1 MVEGIDLQ
9 NDALEEVEPVSD
21 EDFEAIDKCIPVKSG
36 WARFPQF
43 GGFELVGQNPK
54 PTNDLCGKYSAI
66 SGCLGGEDGERHNFV
81 DLFGHDF
88 HGKVVFQRIRK
99 SCDSARCP
107 ECYRRGWVRREA
119 LKVEARLFESS
130 KRWGLVEH
138 IVVSLPVKD
147 YGFKS
152 FQGVRN
158 KVVKVLESRG
168 VVGGA
173 LVFHPARYDD
183 ARGWYFS
190 PHWHVLGHI
199 AGGYG
204 CRGCKKYC
212 LAHPE
217 CDGFEGRVRRL
228 REKDGYVVKVLGK
241 RGKRWSRYV
250 LNGEKVTVVGTED
263 NVFGTISYELGHAG
277 LVVGAK
283 RANVVCWFGV
293 CSYRRLK
300 VTVQERKRLC
310 PICAE
315 PFVPLQV
322 SGSLDGLPLG
332 DDVFVVDR
340 LDSFGEARFCERVD
354 SHG

>member
-1 MVEGIDLQ
+1 MVDGLDLQ
-9 NDALEEVEPVSD
+9 NDSLEEVEPVTD
-21 EDFEAIDKCIPVKSG
+21 EDFQAIERCIPKKAG

-43 GGFELVGQNPK
+43 GGFDLAGQNPK
-54 PTNDLCGKYSAI
+54 PTKEDCGSYSAV
-66 SGCLGGEDGERHNFV
+66 SGCLGGDEGERHDFV

-88 HGKVVFQRIRK
+88 HGKVAFQRIRK

-107 ECYRRGWVRREA
+107 ECYRRGWGRREA

-130 KRWGLVEH
+130 KHWGLVEH

-147 YGFKS
+147 YGLKS
-152 FQGVRN
+152 FQGLRN
-158 KVVKVLESRG
+158 KVVKVLLSRG

-183 ARGWYFS
+183 VRRWYFS
-190 PHWHVLGHI
+190 PHFHVLGHV

-204 CRGCKKYC
+204 CRGCKKVC
-212 LAHPE
+212 GAHA
-217 CDGFEGRVRRL
+217 CDGFEARVRRL
-228 REKDGYVVKVLGK
+228 REKDGYVVKVLGR
-241 RGKRWSRYV
+241 RGKRWSSYV
-250 LNGEKVTVVGTED
+250 LNGEKVKVVSDED
-263 NVFGTISYELGHAG
+263 NVFGTAVYELGHAG
-277 LVVGAK
+277 IVVGAK

-300 VTVQERKRLC
+300 VTVEKRKRLC

-322 SGSLDGLPLG
+322 SGCVDDLVQADG
-332 DDVFVVDR
+332 VFVVDR
-340 LDSFGEARFCERVD
+340 FDSSGEPRFCEKVV
-354 SHG
+354 SHGW